1 MLSQTKADRTIIIT
15 GGNSGLGY
23 QCAKAIAQSERGWQ
37 IVIASRNLYRV
48 ERAVRQLITETGY
61 PHIQG
66 LELDLAS
73 LQSVRHFVR
82 QLAHLH
88 IPPLKG
94 LICNAG
100 VQIVS
105 GTTFTV
111 DGFEATFGVNH
122 LAHFLLVNLLL
133 LQMVEGSRIVFVS
146 SDTHDP
152 TTQTGMPAPRYESPH
167 QMAFPLEINKMENAG
182 LIRKSRC
189 DAIFQRKG
197 YCWGKC
203 SATANGQRRY
213 ATSKLCNLL
222 CTYELARRLQR
233 HQSTISVNAFNPGLM
248 LDTQLARGYST
259 KQKLALLLNNFLPL
273 LRQVLKF
280 HNSKNMGKAMALTIL
295 NPDLDV
301 VTGQYF
307 DGFVRGAWALPKRGN
322 SSLESHDK
330 HKAVE
335 LWDASKVLVGL
346 EESI

>member
-1 MLSQTKADRTIIIT
+1 MLSQTKAHQSIIIT

-23 QCAKAIAQSERGWQ
+23 QCAKAIAQSDKGWQ
-37 IVIASRNLYRV
+37 IVIASRNLPRV
-48 ERAVRQLITETGY
+48 EIAVNKLITETGY

-82 QLAHLH
+82 QLSQLN

-94 LICNAG
+94 LVCNAA

-105 GTTFTV
+105 GNTYTV
-111 DGFEATFGVNH
+111 DGFETTFGVNH

-133 LQMVEGSRIVFVS
+133 PQMAAGSRIVFVS

-167 QMAFPLEINKMENAG
+167 QMAFPPEINEME
-182 LIRKSRC
+182 
-189 DAIFQRKG
+189 DV
-197 YCWGKC
+197 GK
-203 SATANGQRRY
+203 NGQCRY

-233 HQSTISVNAFNPGLM
+233 HQSKISVNAFNSGLM

-259 KQKLALLLNNFLPL
+259 KQKLSLLLTNFLPF

-280 HNSKNMGKAMALTIL
+280 HNSKNMGKALALVIL
-295 NPDLDV
+295 NPDLDG
-301 VTGQYF
+301 VTGKYF
-307 DGFVRGAWALPKRGN
+307 DGFCQAN
-322 SSLESHDK
+322 SSPESHDER
-330 HKAVE
+330 KAME
-335 LWDASKVLVGL
+335 LWNESKVLVDLGG
-346 EESI
+346 

>member
-1 MLSQTKADRTIIIT
+1 MLNQTKAHQSIIIT

-23 QCAKAIAQSERGWQ
+23 QCAKAIARSNRGWQ
-37 IVIASRNLYRV
+37 IVIASRNLHRV
-48 ERAVRQLITETGY
+48 ESAVSRLITETSY

-73 LQSVRHFVR
+73 LQSVRHFVQ
-82 QLAHLH
+82 QLSQLN

-94 LICNAG
+94 LVCNAG
-100 VQIVS
+100 IQIVS
-105 GTTFTV
+105 GNTFTV
-111 DGFEATFGVNH
+111 DGFETTFGVNH

-133 LQMVEGSRIVFVS
+133 PQMAKDARIVFVS

-167 QMAFPLEINKMENAG
+167 QMAFPPKINEIENVG
-182 LIRKSRC
+182 S
-189 DAIFQRKG
+189 
-197 YCWGKC
+197 
-203 SATANGQRRY
+203 TGQRRY

-233 HQSTISVNAFNPGLM
+233 YQSTISVNAFNPGLM

-259 KQKLALLLNNFLPL
+259 KQKLSLLLNNFLPL

-280 HNSKNMGKAMALTIL
+280 HNSKNMGKALALIIL
-295 NPDLDV
+295 NPDLDG
-301 VTGQYF
+301 VTCEYF
-307 DGFVRGAWALPKRGN
+307 DRFVRGN
-322 SSLESHDK
+322 SSLESHDER
-330 HKAVE
+330 KAVE
-335 LWDASKVLVGL
+335 LWDESKTLVGL

>member
-1 MLSQTKADRTIIIT
+1 MLSQATAHQSIIIT

-23 QCAKAIAQSERGWQ
+23 QCAKAIAQSDRGWHV
-37 IVIASRNLYRV
+37 IIASRNLPRV
-48 ERAVRQLITETGY
+48 ESAVNKLMTETGY

-66 LELDLAS
+66 LELDLAK

-82 QLAHLH
+82 QLSQCN

-94 LICNAG
+94 LVCNAG

-105 GTTFTV
+105 GNTSTL
-111 DGFEATFGVNH
+111 DGFETTFGVNH

-133 LQMVEGSRIVFVS
+133 PQMAEDSRIVFVS

-152 TTQTGMPAPRYESPH
+152 TTQTGMPAPRYESPQ
-167 QMAFPLEINKMENAG
+167 QMAFPLEINEIEDVG
-182 LIRKSRC
+182 TIRQSRC
-189 DAIFQRKG
+189 D
-197 YCWGKC
+197 
-203 SATANGQRRY
+203 ANGQRRY

-233 HQSTISVNAFNPGLM
+233 HRSTISVNAFNSGLM
-248 LDTQLARGYST
+248 LDTQLARGYNT

-280 HNSKNMGKAMALTIL
+280 HNSQNMGQALALVIL
-295 NPDLDV
+295 NPDLNG
-301 VTGQYF
+301 VTGKYF
-307 DGFVRGAWALPKRGN
+307 DGFVRGN
-322 SSLESHDK
+322 SSPESHDEC
-330 HKAVE
+330 KAME
-335 LWDASKVLVGL
+335 LWEESKVLVGL

>member
-1 MLSQTKADRTIIIT
+1 MLKQVKAHQTIIIT

-23 QCAKAIAQSERGWQ
+23 QCAKNIAQSEQGWH
-37 IVIASRNLYRV
+37 IIIASRNLHRV
-48 ERAVRQLITETGY
+48 ESAVGRLITETSY

-73 LQSVRHFVR
+73 LQSVRHFVQ
-82 QLAHLH
+82 QLSQFN
-88 IPPLKG
+88 IPPLTG
-94 LICNAG
+94 LVCNAG

-105 GTTFTV
+105 GNTYTV
-111 DGFEATFGVNH
+111 DGFETTFGVNH

-133 LQMVEGSRIVFVS
+133 PQMTKHSRIVFVS

-167 QMAFPLEINKMENAG
+167 KMAFPREINEREDVG
-182 LIRKSRC
+182 TL
-189 DAIFQRKG
+189 
-197 YCWGKC
+197 
-203 SATANGQRRY
+203 GQQRY

-233 HQSTISVNAFNPGLM
+233 HQIKISVNAFNSGLM

-280 HNSKNMGKAMALTIL
+280 HNSKNMGKALALVIL
-295 NPDLDV
+295 NPDLDGI
-301 VTGQYF
+301 TGKYF
-307 DGFVRGAWALPKRGN
+307 DGLDRGN
-322 SSLESHDK
+322 SSAESHDEL
-330 HKAVE
+330 KAMG
-335 LWDASKVLVGL
+335 LWDESKVLVSL

>member
-1 MLSQTKADRTIIIT
+1 MLSQATAHQSIIIT

-23 QCAKAIAQSERGWQ
+23 QCAKAIAQSDKEWH
-37 IVIASRNLYRV
+37 IIIASRNLHRV
-48 ERAVRQLITETGY
+48 ESAVNKLITETGY

-73 LQSVRHFVR
+73 LQSVRHFVQ
-82 QLAHLH
+82 QLSQFN

-94 LICNAG
+94 LVCNAG

-105 GTTFTV
+105 GTTFTT
-111 DGFEATFGVNH
+111 DGFETTFGVNH

-133 LQMVEGSRIVFVS
+133 PQMAEASRIVFVS

-152 TTQTGMPAPRYESPH
+152 TMQTGMPAPRYESPH
-167 QMAFPLEINKMENAG
+167 QMAFPHEINEIEDVGA
-182 LIRKSRC
+182 IRQSRR
-189 DAIFQRKG
+189 DAD
-197 YCWGKC
+197 
-203 SATANGQRRY
+203 GQRRY

-222 CTYELARRLQR
+222 CTYELARRFQC

-273 LRQVLKF
+273 LRQVIKF
-280 HNSKNMGKAMALTIL
+280 HSSQNMGQALALIIL
-295 NPDLDV
+295 NPDLDG
-301 VTGQYF
+301 VTGEYF
-307 DGFVRGAWALPKRGN
+307 DGFNRGN
-322 SSLESHDK
+322 SSPESHDK
-330 HKAVE
+330 RKAME
-335 LWDASKVLVGL
+335 LWDESKILVGL

>member
-23 QCAKAIAQSERGWQ
+23 QCAKAIAQSDRGWQ
-37 IVIASRNLYRV
+37 IVIASRNLHRV
-48 ERAVRQLITETGY
+48 ESAVSRLITETGY

-82 QLAHLH
+82 QLAQLN

-94 LICNAG
+94 LVCNAG
-100 VQIVS
+100 VQIVF

-111 DGFEATFGVNH
+111 DGFETTFGVNH

-133 LQMVEGSRIVFVS
+133 PQMADDARIVFVS

-152 TTQTGMPAPRYESPH
+152 TTQTGIPAPRYESPH
-167 QMAFPLEINKMENAG
+167 EMAFPYEIHELENAG
-182 LIRKSRC
+182 SIGKSRC

-197 YCWGKC
+197 YCWGKRDP
-203 SATANGQRRY
+203 TANGQRRY

-248 LDTQLARGYST
+248 LDTQLARGYSI
-259 KQKLALLLNNFLPL
+259 KQKLSLLLNNFLPL

-280 HNSKNMGKAMALTIL
+280 HNSKNMGKALALMIL
-295 NPDLDV
+295 NPDLDG
-301 VTGQYF
+301 VTSQYF

-335 LWDASKVLVGL
+335 LWDESKVLVGL

>member
-1 MLSQTKADRTIIIT
+1 MLSQTKPHQTIIIT

-23 QCAKAIAQSERGWQ
+23 QCAKAIAQSDSPKERLRQRGWH
-37 IVIASRNLYRV
+37 IIIASRNLHRV
-48 ERAVRQLITETGY
+48 ESAVSRLITETGY

-66 LELDLAS
+66 LELDLAL
-73 LQSVRHFVR
+73 LQSVRYFVQ
-82 QLAHLH
+82 QLAQLH

-111 DGFEATFGVNH
+111 DGFETTFGVNH

-133 LQMVEGSRIVFVS
+133 PQMVENSRIVFVS

-167 QMAFPLEINKMENAG
+167 QMAFPLEINELEDIG
-182 LIRKSRC
+182 SI
-189 DAIFQRKG
+189 
-197 YCWGKC
+197 
-203 SATANGQRRY
+203 GQQRY

-233 HQSTISVNAFNPGLM
+233 HQSTISVNAFNSGLM
-248 LDTQLARGYST
+248 LDTQLARSYST
-259 KQKLALLLNNFLPL
+259 RQKLSLLLNNFLPL

-280 HNSKNMGKAMALTIL
+280 HNSKNMGQALALMIL
-295 NPDLDV
+295 NPDLDS

-307 DGFVRGAWALPKRGN
+307 DGFVRGAWALPNRGN
-322 SSLESHDK
+322 SSSESHDERR
-330 HKAVE
+330 AVE
-335 LWDASKVLVGL
+335 LWDESKILVGL

>member
-1 MLSQTKADRTIIIT
+1 MLSQATANQSIIIT

-37 IVIASRNLYRV
+37 IIIASRNLYRV
-48 ERAVRQLITETGY
+48 ESAVSRLITETGY

-73 LQSVRHFVR
+73 LQSVRHFVQ
-82 QLAHLH
+82 QLAQLR

-105 GTTFTV
+105 GDTFTV
-111 DGFEATFGVNH
+111 DGFETTFGVNH

-133 LQMVEGSRIVFVS
+133 PQMAENSRIVFVS

-152 TTQTGMPAPRYESPH
+152 TTQTGMPAPRYESPR
-167 QMAFPLEINKMENAG
+167 QMAFPREINEIEDVGSMQ
-182 LIRKSRC
+182 SRR
-189 DAIFQRKG
+189 DAIFQGKG
-197 YCWGKC
+197 YCWGKR
-203 SATANGQRRY
+203 SATANGQSRY

-233 HQSTISVNAFNPGLM
+233 HQSTISVNAFNSGLM
-248 LDTQLARGYST
+248 LDTQLARGYSA
-259 KQKLALLLNNFLPL
+259 KQKLALLFNNFLPL

-280 HNSKNMGKAMALTIL
+280 HNSKNMGEALALMIL
-295 NPDLDV
+295 NPDLDGI
-301 VTGQYF
+301 TGKYF
-307 DGFVRGAWALPKRGN
+307 DGFVRGN
-322 SSLESHDK
+322 SSPESYDER
-330 HKAVE
+330 KAIE
-335 LWDASKVLVGL
+335 LWDESKILVGL

>member
-1 MLSQTKADRTIIIT
+1 MLSQTKADRSIIIT

-23 QCAKAIAQSERGWQ
+23 QCAKAIAQSEREWQ
-37 IVIASRNLYRV
+37 IVIASRNLNRV
-48 ERAVRQLITETGY
+48 ENAVSRLIIETGY

-66 LELDLAS
+66 LELDLAE
-73 LQSVRHFVR
+73 LQSVRHFVQ
-82 QLAHLH
+82 QLTQLH
-88 IPPLKG
+88 IPRLTG
-94 LICNAG
+94 LVCNAG

-105 GTTFTV
+105 GTTFTI
-111 DGFEATFGVNH
+111 DGFETTFGVNH

-133 LQMVEGSRIVFVS
+133 PQMAKDARIVFVS

-167 QMAFPLEINKMENAG
+167 QMAFPREIHEFENAG

-189 DAIFQRKG
+189 D
-197 YCWGKC
+197 
-203 SATANGQRRY
+203 ANGQRRY

-233 HQSTISVNAFNPGLM
+233 RQSTISVNAFNPGLM
-248 LDTQLARGYST
+248 LDTQLARGYSA
-259 KQKLALLLNNFLPL
+259 KQKLSLLLNNFLPL

-280 HNSKNMGKAMALTIL
+280 HNSKNMGKALALMIL
-295 NPDLDV
+295 NPDLDGI
-301 VTGQYF
+301 TSQYF

-330 HKAVE
+330 YKAME
-335 LWDASKVLVGL
+335 LWDVSKVLVGL

>member
-1 MLSQTKADRTIIIT
+1 MLSHTKAHRSIIIT

-37 IVIASRNLYRV
+37 IVIASRNLHRV
-48 ERAVRQLITETGY
+48 ESAVSRLITETDY

-73 LQSVRHFVR
+73 LQSVRHFVQ
-82 QLAHLH
+82 QLAQLQ

-94 LICNAG
+94 LVCNAG

-105 GTTFTV
+105 GNTYTV
-111 DGFEATFGVNH
+111 DGFETTFGVNH

-133 LQMVEGSRIVFVS
+133 PQMVEHSRIVFVS

-167 QMAFPLEINKMENAG
+167 QMAFPRKIHELENFGSI
-182 LIRKSRC
+182 
-189 DAIFQRKG
+189 
-197 YCWGKC
+197 
-203 SATANGQRRY
+203 GQHRY

-233 HQSTISVNAFNPGLM
+233 DRSTISVNAFNSGLM

-259 KQKLALLLNNFLPL
+259 TQKLALLLNNFLPL

-280 HNSKNMGKAMALTIL
+280 HNSKNMGKALALVIL
-295 NPDLDV
+295 NPDLDG

-307 DGFVRGAWALPKRGN
+307 DGSDRGN
-322 SSLESHDK
+322 SSPESHDER
-330 HKAVE
+330 KAVE
-335 LWDASKVLVGL
+335 LWDASKILVGL

>member
-1 MLSQTKADRTIIIT
+1 MLSQIKAHQSIIIT

-23 QCAKAIAQSERGWQ
+23 QCAKAIAQSERGWH
-37 IVIASRNLYRV
+37 IIIASRNLHRV
-48 ERAVRQLITETGY
+48 ESAVSRLMTETSY

-73 LQSVRHFVR
+73 LQSVRHFVQ
-82 QLAHLH
+82 QLAQLN

-94 LICNAG
+94 LVCNAG

-111 DGFEATFGVNH
+111 DGFETTFGVNH

-133 LQMVEGSRIVFVS
+133 PQMAENSRIVFVS

-167 QMAFPLEINKMENAG
+167 QMAFPPEIHQLENVESI
-182 LIRKSRC
+182 
-189 DAIFQRKG
+189 
-197 YCWGKC
+197 
-203 SATANGQRRY
+203 GQHRY

-233 HQSTISVNAFNPGLM
+233 HQSTISVNAFNSGLM

-280 HNSKNMGKAMALTIL
+280 HNSKNMGQALALVIL
-295 NPDLDV
+295 NPDLNG
-301 VTGQYF
+301 VTGKYF
-307 DGFVRGAWALPKRGN
+307 DGFVRGN
-322 SSLESHDK
+322 SSPESHDER
-330 HKAVE
+330 KAVE
-335 LWDASKVLVGL
+335 LWDESKVLVSL

>member
-1 MLSQTKADRTIIIT
+1 MLSQPKAHQSIIIT

-23 QCAKAIAQSERGWQ
+23 QCAKAIAQSNRGWQ
-37 IVIASRNLYRV
+37 IIIASRNLYRV
-48 ERAVRQLITETGY
+48 ESAVSRLITETNY

-66 LELDLAS
+66 LELDLAE

-82 QLAHLH
+82 QLAQLNM
-88 IPPLKG
+88 PPLKG
-94 LICNAG
+94 LVCNAG

-105 GTTFTV
+105 GDKFTV
-111 DGFEATFGVNH
+111 DGFETTFGVNH

-133 LQMVEGSRIVFVS
+133 PQMVENSRIIFVS
-146 SDTHDP
+146 SDTHDL

-167 QMAFPLEINKMENAG
+167 QMAFPREINELEDFG
-182 LIRKSRC
+182 SL
-189 DAIFQRKG
+189 
-197 YCWGKC
+197 
-203 SATANGQRRY
+203 GQRRY

-248 LDTQLARGYST
+248 LDTQLSRGYSI
-259 KQKLALLLNNFLPL
+259 KQKLSLLLNIFLPL

-280 HNSKNMGKAMALTIL
+280 HNSKNMGKALALMIL
-295 NPDLDV
+295 NPDLNG

-307 DGFVRGAWALPKRGN
+307 DGFVRGN
-322 SSLESHDK
+322 SSPESHDELK
-330 HKAVE
+330 TLE
-335 LWDASKVLVGL
+335 LWETSKILVGL

>member
-1 MLSQTKADRTIIIT
+1 MLNQPKAHQSIIIT

-23 QCAKAIAQSERGWQ
+23 QCAKAIAQSNRGWH
-37 IVIASRNLYRV
+37 IIIASRNLHRV
-48 ERAVRQLITETGY
+48 ESAVSRLITETGY

-82 QLAHLH
+82 ELTQLH

-94 LICNAG
+94 LVCNAG

-111 DGFEATFGVNH
+111 DGFETTFGVNH

-133 LQMVEGSRIVFVS
+133 PQMVEGSRIVFVS

-152 TTQTGMPAPRYESPH
+152 TTQTGMPAPRYESPY
-167 QMAFPLEINKMENAG
+167 QMAFPPEIHELENAG
-182 LIRKSRC
+182 SIRQS
-189 DAIFQRKG
+189 QRD
-197 YCWGKC
+197 
-203 SATANGQRRY
+203 ANGQRRY

-222 CTYELARRLQR
+222 CAYELARRLQR
-233 HQSTISVNAFNPGLM
+233 HQSTISVNAFNSGLM

-280 HNSKNMGKAMALTIL
+280 HNSQNMGKALALVIL
-295 NPDLDV
+295 NPDLNG

-307 DGFVRGAWALPKRGN
+307 DGFYRGN
-322 SSLESHDK
+322 SSPASHDER
-330 HKAVE
+330 KAVE
-335 LWDASKVLVGL
+335 LWEESKVLVGL
-346 EESI
+346 KESI

>member
-1 MLSQTKADRTIIIT
+1 MLNQKKVDQSIIIT

-23 QCAKAIAQSERGWQ
+23 QCAKAIAQSGGWH
-37 IVIASRNLYRV
+37 IIIASRNRHRV
-48 ERAVRQLITETGY
+48 ESAVSRLMAETSY

-73 LQSVRHFVR
+73 LQSVQYFAQ
-82 QLAHLH
+82 QLSQLNV
-88 IPPLKG
+88 PPLTG
-94 LICNAG
+94 LVCNAG

-105 GTTFTV
+105 GNTYTV
-111 DGFEATFGVNH
+111 DGFETTFGVNH

-133 LQMVEGSRIVFVS
+133 PQMAEGSRIVFVS

-152 TTQTGMPAPRYESPH
+152 TTQTGMPTPRYESPH
-167 QMAFPLEINKMENAG
+167 QMAFPREINGMEDVG
-182 LIRKSRC
+182 TL
-189 DAIFQRKG
+189 
-197 YCWGKC
+197 
-203 SATANGQRRY
+203 GQRRY

-233 HQSTISVNAFNPGLM
+233 HQIQISVNAFNSGLM

-280 HNSKNMGKAMALTIL
+280 HNSKNMGKALALVIL
-295 NPDLDV
+295 NPDLDG
-301 VTGQYF
+301 VTGKYF
-307 DGFVRGAWALPKRGN
+307 DGFNRGN
-322 SSLESHDK
+322 SSPESHDEL
-330 HKAVE
+330 KAVE
-335 LWDASKVLVGL
+335 LWDESKLLVSL

>member
-1 MLSQTKADRTIIIT
+1 MLSQTKAHQTIIIT

-37 IVIASRNLYRV
+37 IVIASRNLHRV
-48 ERAVRQLITETGY
+48 ESAVSRLIIETGY

-66 LELDLAS
+66 LELDLAE
-73 LQSVRHFVR
+73 LQSVRHFVQ
-82 QLAHLH
+82 QLAHLY

-94 LICNAG
+94 LVCNAG

-111 DGFEATFGVNH
+111 DGFETTFGVNH

-133 LQMVEGSRIVFVS
+133 PQMAKDSRIVFVS

-152 TTQTGMPAPRYESPH
+152 TTRTGMPAPRYESPH
-167 QMAFPLEINKMENAG
+167 QMAFPPEVNEIEDVG
-182 LIRKSRC
+182 SI
-189 DAIFQRKG
+189 
-197 YCWGKC
+197 
-203 SATANGQRRY
+203 GQHRY

-233 HQSTISVNAFNPGLM
+233 HQSTISVNAFNSGLM
-248 LDTQLARGYST
+248 LDTQLARGYSA
-259 KQKLALLLNNFLPL
+259 KQKLSLLLNNFLPL

-280 HNSKNMGKAMALTIL
+280 HNSKNMGKALALMIL
-295 NPDLDV
+295 NPDLDS

-307 DGFVRGAWALPKRGN
+307 DGFVLGN
-322 SSLESHDK
+322 SSPESHDEC
-330 HKAVE
+330 KALE
-335 LWDASKVLVGL
+335 LWEASKILVGL

>member
-1 MLSQTKADRTIIIT
+1 MLSQTKAHQSIIIT

-23 QCAKAIAQSERGWQ
+23 QSAKAIAQSDRGWQ
-37 IVIASRNLYRV
+37 IVIASRNLHRV
-48 ERAVRQLITETGY
+48 ENAVSRLMTETGY

-66 LELDLAS
+66 LELDLAE
-73 LQSVRHFVR
+73 LQSVRHFVQ
-82 QLAHLH
+82 QLAQLN

-94 LICNAG
+94 LVCNAG

-105 GTTFTV
+105 GNTYTV
-111 DGFEATFGVNH
+111 DGFETTFGVNH

-133 LQMVEGSRIVFVS
+133 PQMAENSRIVFVS

-152 TTQTGMPAPRYESPH
+152 TTQTGMPAPRYEPPH
-167 QMAFPLEINKMENAG
+167 QMAFPREINEMEDIG
-182 LIRKSRC
+182 SI
-189 DAIFQRKG
+189 
-197 YCWGKC
+197 
-203 SATANGQRRY
+203 GQRRY

-233 HQSTISVNAFNPGLM
+233 DRSTISVNAFNSGLM

-259 KQKLALLLNNFLPL
+259 KQKLSLLLNNFLPL

-280 HNSKNMGKAMALTIL
+280 HNSKNMGQALALTIL
-295 NPDLDV
+295 NPDLDG

-307 DGFVRGAWALPKRGN
+307 DGFYRGN
-322 SSLESHDK
+322 SSPESHDERR
-330 HKAVE
+330 AVE
-335 LWDASKVLVGL
+335 LWDESKILVGL